1 MKRKENMHRAID
13 IRTCTTRTYESYGEG
28 YPGRR
33 PGGLCAAH
41 IAAYASGVRGDRRRT
56 PPPGRLSPSLAT
68 ARDKIA
74 LLPSC
79 RSTVDPDTPAGPQLV
94 DESPAPLLMPDC
106 SFLNGLD
113 SLDSPWACASG
124 QHRKSVQIQM
134 AAFSS
139 GKASDANRRAEGCVR
154 TREAFVLCAAGLC
167 AGR

>member
-1 MKRKENMHRAID
+1 MSPD
-13 IRTCTTRTYESYGEG
+13 LWSYGEC
-28 YPGRR
+28 YPWEASC
-33 PGGLCAAH
+33 GLCEAH
-41 IAAYASGVRGDRRRT
+41 IAAISVAVAGDRCRT
-56 PPPGRLSPSLAT
+56 PSPWSRSPALGT
-68 ARDKIA
+68 ARAQIA

-79 RSTVDPDTPAGPQLV
+79 RSRSTPTAPACPQLV
-94 DESPAPLLMPDC
+94 DESPPPLLMPDY